1 MRALFGAVC
10 LSAMCAHNLVFAQTV
25 NRQNAHKTLVSGLVI
40 GRIIR
45 ENKSLCT
52 GFLIA
57 PNLALTAAHCLFDT
71 TLNRPIP
78 NTELEFESGYRK
90 SQGTSKRK
98 IERAAIPDKYDYIG
112 QDRIDRLRYDVA
124 LLKLQT
130 DPTEPMMAPV
140 HFSSGS
146 LKGDL
151 LGLIAFANPDNNV
164 AQVQDFCDIKSQQN
178 GFLILLC
185 NAQLGFSGAPL
196 VSFGPSIVKI
206 VSLVSGKALLNGQ
219 AVVIGAS
226 IESTIGALKRQ
237 ITASKSTQPPADD

>member
-10 LSAMCAHNLVFAQTV
+10 LSAMCAHNLAFAQTV
-25 NRQNAHKTLVSGLVI
+25 NPQNAQKTLVSSLVI

-45 ENKSLCT
+45 KNKVLCT

-78 NTELEFESGYRK
+78 NTELEFEPGHRNGQPSR
-90 SQGTSKRK
+90 KRK
-98 IERAAIPDKYDYIG
+98 IERAAIPDEYEYIG
-112 QDRIDRLRYDVA
+112 QGRIDQLRYDVA
-124 LLKLQT
+124 LLKLQA
-130 DPTEPMMAPV
+130 DPAELEMAPV

-146 LKGDL
+146 LKGDPV
-151 LGLIAFANPDNNV
+151 GLIAFANPDSNV

-219 AVVIGAS
+219 AVAIGAS
-226 IESTIGALKRQ
+226 IGDTIGALKRQ
-237 ITASKSTQPPADD
+237 ITASDSAK

>member
-25 NRQNAHKTLVSGLVI
+25 NPQNAHKTLVSSLVI

-45 ENKSLCT
+45 ENKILCT
-52 GFLIA
+52 SFLIA

-78 NTELEFESGYRK
+78 NTELEFESGHRK
-90 SQGTSKRK
+90 GQAPRKRK
-98 IERAAIPDKYDYIG
+98 IERAAIPDEYEYIG
-112 QDRIDRLRYDVA
+112 QGRIDQLRYDVA

-130 DPTEPMMAPV
+130 DPTEPETAPV
-140 HFSSGS
+140 NFSSGS
-146 LKGDL
+146 LKGDPV
-151 LGLIAFANPDNNV
+151 GLIAFANPDNNV

-226 IESTIGALKRQ
+226 IGGTIGALKRQ
-237 ITASKSTQPPADD
+237 ITASDSTQSSAED

>member
-1 MRALFGAVC
+1 MRTLFGAVC
-10 LSAMCAHNLVFAQTV
+10 LSAMCAHNLVFAQSV
-25 NRQNAHKTLVSGLVI
+25 NLQNAQKNQVSSLVI

-45 ENKSLCT
+45 EKKALCT

-78 NTELEFESGYRK
+78 NTELEFEPGHRNG
-90 SQGTSKRK
+90 QAPRKRK
-98 IERAAIPDKYDYIG
+98 IERAEIPDEYIG
-112 QDRIDRLRYDVA
+112 QGRIDQLRYDVA

-130 DPTEPMMAPV
+130 DPTEPEMEPV
-140 HFSSGS
+140 HFSSES
-146 LKGDL
+146 LKGDPV
-151 LGLIAFANPDNNV
+151 GLIAFANSDNNV

-185 NAQLGFSGAPL
+185 DAQLGFSGAPL
-196 VSFGPSIVKI
+196 VSFGPSVVKI

-219 AVVIGAS
+219 AVAIGAS
-226 IESTIGALKRQ
+226 IEDTIDALKRQ
-237 ITASKSTQPPADD
+237 ITASDSAQSSAED

>member
-25 NRQNAHKTLVSGLVI
+25 NPQNAHKTLVSSLVI

-45 ENKSLCT
+45 ENEILCT
-52 GFLIA
+52 SFLIA

-78 NTELEFESGYRK
+78 NTELEFESGHRK
-90 SQGTSKRK
+90 GQAPRKRK
-98 IERAAIPDKYDYIG
+98 IERAAIPDEYEYIG
-112 QDRIDRLRYDVA
+112 QGRIDQLRYDVA

-130 DPTEPMMAPV
+130 DPTEPETAPV
-140 HFSSGS
+140 NFSSGS
-146 LKGDL
+146 LKGDPV
-151 LGLIAFANPDNNV
+151 GLIAFANPDNNV

-226 IESTIGALKRQ
+226 IGGTIGALKRQ
-237 ITASKSTQPPADD
+237 ITASDSTQSSAED

>member
-1 MRALFGAVC
+1 
-10 LSAMCAHNLVFAQTV
+10 MCAHNLVFAQTV
-25 NRQNAHKTLVSGLVI
+25 NPQNAHKTLVSSLVI

-45 ENKSLCT
+45 ENKILCT
-52 GFLIA
+52 SFLIA

-78 NTELEFESGYRK
+78 NTELEFESGHRK
-90 SQGTSKRK
+90 GQAPRKRK
-98 IERAAIPDKYDYIG
+98 IERAAIPDEYEYIG
-112 QDRIDRLRYDVA
+112 QGRIDQLRYDVA

-130 DPTEPMMAPV
+130 DPTEPEMAPV
-140 HFSSGS
+140 NFSSGS
-146 LKGDL
+146 LKGDPV
-151 LGLIAFANPDNNV
+151 GLIAFANPDNNV

-226 IESTIGALKRQ
+226 IGGTIGALKRQ
-237 ITASKSTQPPADD
+237 ITASDSTQSSAED

>member
-10 LSAMCAHNLVFAQTV
+10 LSAMCAHNLAFAQTV
-25 NRQNAHKTLVSGLVI
+25 NPQNAQKTLVSSLVI

-45 ENKSLCT
+45 ENKVLCT

-78 NTELEFESGYRK
+78 NTELEFEPGHRNG
-90 SQGTSKRK
+90 QAPRKRK
-98 IERAAIPDKYDYIG
+98 IERAAIPDEYEYIG
-112 QDRIDRLRYDVA
+112 QGSIDQLRYDVA

-130 DPTEPMMAPV
+130 DPAEPEMAPV

-146 LKGDL
+146 LKGDPV
-151 LGLIAFANPDNNV
+151 GLIAFANPDNNV

-196 VSFGPSIVKI
+196 VSFGPSIIKI

-219 AVVIGAS
+219 AVAIGAS
-226 IESTIGALKRQ
+226 IGDTIGALKRQ
-237 ITASKSTQPPADD
+237 ITASDSAQSSAED

>member
-1 MRALFGAVC
+1 MRTLFGAVC
-10 LSAMCAHNLVFAQTV
+10 LSAMCAHNLVFAQSV
-25 NRQNAHKTLVSGLVI
+25 NLQNAQKNQVSSLVI

-45 ENKSLCT
+45 EKKALCT

-78 NTELEFESGYRK
+78 NTELEFEPGHRNG
-90 SQGTSKRK
+90 QAPRKRK
-98 IERAAIPDKYDYIG
+98 IERAAIPDEYIG
-112 QDRIDRLRYDVA
+112 QGRIDQLRYDVA

-130 DPTEPMMAPV
+130 DPTEPEMEPV

-146 LKGDL
+146 LKGDPV
-151 LGLIAFANPDNNV
+151 GLIAFANSDNNV

-185 NAQLGFSGAPL
+185 DAQLGFSGAPL

-226 IESTIGALKRQ
+226 IGSTIGALKRQ

>member
-1 MRALFGAVC
+1 MRTLFGAVC
-10 LSAMCAHNLVFAQTV
+10 LSAMCAHNLVFAQSV
-25 NRQNAHKTLVSGLVI
+25 NLQNAQKNQVSSLVI

-45 ENKSLCT
+45 EKKALCT

-78 NTELEFESGYRK
+78 NTELEFEPGHRNG
-90 SQGTSKRK
+90 QAPRKRK
-98 IERAAIPDKYDYIG
+98 IERAEIPDEYIG
-112 QDRIDRLRYDVA
+112 QGRIDQLRYDVA

-130 DPTEPMMAPV
+130 DPTEPEMEPV
-140 HFSSGS
+140 HFSSES
-146 LKGDL
+146 LKGDPV
-151 LGLIAFANPDNNV
+151 GLIAFANSDNNV

-185 NAQLGFSGAPL
+185 DAQLGFSGAPL
-196 VSFGPSIVKI
+196 VSFGPSVVKI

-219 AVVIGAS
+219 AVAIGAS
-226 IESTIGALKRQ
+226 IGDTIDALKRQ
-237 ITASKSTQPPADD
+237 ITASVSAQSWAKD

>member
-25 NRQNAHKTLVSGLVI
+25 NPQNAHKTLVSSLVI

-45 ENKSLCT
+45 ENKILCT
-52 GFLIA
+52 SFLIA

-78 NTELEFESGYRK
+78 NTELEFESGHRK
-90 SQGTSKRK
+90 GQAPRKRK
-98 IERAAIPDKYDYIG
+98 IERAAIPDEYEYIG
-112 QDRIDRLRYDVA
+112 QGRIDQLRYDVA

-130 DPTEPMMAPV
+130 DPTEPEMAPV
-140 HFSSGS
+140 NFSSGS
-146 LKGDL
+146 LKGDPV
-151 LGLIAFANPDNNV
+151 GLIAFANPDNNV

-226 IESTIGALKRQ
+226 IGGTIGALKRQ
-237 ITASKSTQPPADD
+237 ITASDSTQSSAED

>member
-1 MRALFGAVC
+1 MRTIFGVVC
-10 LSAMCAHNLVFAQTV
+10 LSAMCAHNLVFAQSV
-25 NRQNAHKTLVSGLVI
+25 NLQNAQKNQVSSLVI

-45 ENKSLCT
+45 EKKALCT

-78 NTELEFESGYRK
+78 NTELEFEPGHRNG
-90 SQGTSKRK
+90 QAPRKRK
-98 IERAAIPDKYDYIG
+98 IERAEIPDEYIG
-112 QDRIDRLRYDVA
+112 QGRIDQLRYDVA

-130 DPTEPMMAPV
+130 DPTEPEMEPV
-140 HFSSGS
+140 HFSSES
-146 LKGDL
+146 LKGDPV
-151 LGLIAFANPDNNV
+151 GLIAFANSDNNV

-185 NAQLGFSGAPL
+185 DAQLGFSGAPL
-196 VSFGPSIVKI
+196 VSFGPSVVKI

-219 AVVIGAS
+219 AVTIGAS
-226 IESTIGALKRQ
+226 IEDTIDALKRQ
-237 ITASKSTQPPADD
+237 ITASDSAQSSAED

>member
-25 NRQNAHKTLVSGLVI
+25 NPQNAQKTLVSSLVI

-45 ENKSLCT
+45 KNKVLCT

-78 NTELEFESGYRK
+78 NTELEFESGHRK
-90 SQGTSKRK
+90 GQAPRKRK
-98 IERAAIPDKYDYIG
+98 IERAAIPDEYEYIG
-112 QDRIDRLRYDVA
+112 QGRIDQLRYDVA

-130 DPTEPMMAPV
+130 DPTEPEMAPV
-140 HFSSGS
+140 NFSSGS
-146 LKGDL
+146 LKGDPV
-151 LGLIAFANPDNNV
+151 GLIAFANPDNNV

-226 IESTIGALKRQ
+226 IGGTIGALKRQ
-237 ITASKSTQPPADD
+237 ITASDSTQSSAED

>member
-1 MRALFGAVC
+1 MRTLFGVVC
-10 LSAMCAHNLVFAQTV
+10 LSAMCAHNLVFAQSV
-25 NRQNAHKTLVSGLVI
+25 NLQNAQKNQVSSLVI

-45 ENKSLCT
+45 EKKALCT

-78 NTELEFESGYRK
+78 NTELEFEPGHRNG
-90 SQGTSKRK
+90 QAPRKRK
-98 IERAAIPDKYDYIG
+98 IERAEIPDEYIG
-112 QDRIDRLRYDVA
+112 QGRIDQLRYDVA

-130 DPTEPMMAPV
+130 DPTEPEMEPV
-140 HFSSGS
+140 HFSSES
-146 LKGDL
+146 LKGDPV
-151 LGLIAFANPDNNV
+151 GLIAFANSDNNV

-185 NAQLGFSGAPL
+185 DAQLGFSGAPL
-196 VSFGPSIVKI
+196 VSFGPSVVKI

-219 AVVIGAS
+219 AVAIGAS
-226 IESTIGALKRQ
+226 IEDTIDALKRQ
-237 ITASKSTQPPADD
+237 ITASDSAQSSAED